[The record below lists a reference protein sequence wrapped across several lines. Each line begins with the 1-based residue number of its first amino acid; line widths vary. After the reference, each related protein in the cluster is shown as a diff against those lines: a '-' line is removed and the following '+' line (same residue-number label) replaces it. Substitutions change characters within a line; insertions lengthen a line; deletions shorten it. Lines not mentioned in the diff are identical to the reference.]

1 MEFWQ
6 IQIVRVRNANNTVK
20 LCRIVTNIF
29 SFLLYCKVST
39 KLSMCVCVRACAIIT
54 WKNCS
59 RTAPQLGATL
69 YRETVS
75 LTMSLHRDEGRNW
88 DQPRSG
94 VTKRSVSYLGVFLHV
109 IQELWICILKYISLH
124 CSNCIKY
131 GKFTYFIN
139 LLLIF
144 SNNSG
149 RADIWPFI
157 SSGVQEVKPT
167 NDSFLKHR
175 QWISDFTD
183 LQGGDLQGGDLQSGA
198 NKEESDSHDG
208 GRSLSSL

>member
-1 MEFWQ
+1 M
-6 IQIVRVRNANNTVK
+6 
-20 LCRIVTNIF
+20 
-29 SFLLYCKVST
+29 
-39 KLSMCVCVRACAIIT
+39 
-54 WKNCS
+54 
-59 RTAPQLGATL
+59 
-69 YRETVS
+69 
-75 LTMSLHRDEGRNW
+75 
-88 DQPRSG
+88 
-94 VTKRSVSYLGVFLHV
+94 
-109 IQELWICILKYISLH
+109 
-124 CSNCIKY
+124 
-131 GKFTYFIN
+131 
-139 LLLIF
+139 IF

-183 LQGGDLQGGDLQSGA
+183 LQGGDLQGGDLQGGDLQGGDLQGGDLQSGA